1 MNQNLVVPHL
11 LYCVKCDSI
20 TDVNLYG
27 ISGLLYV
34 VLHVEERGIGKGKP
48 YRCFHDK
55 PGLLRVYLLSCPF
68 LGAMTKFRKAAISF
82 VMSVPPSAWS
92 SLASSVGS
100 S

>member
-11 LYCVKCDSI
+11 LYCVKCNSV

-55 PGLLRVYLLSCPF
+55 PGLLRVLFVELSVSRRDD
-68 LGAMTKFRKAAISF
+68 KISK
-82 VMSVPPSAWS
+82 S
-92 SLASSVGS
+92 GD
-100 S
+100 